1 MAALTTVI
9 NPFVMSSSPPASRGL
24 TERDFAML
32 YNAAEFAEVF
42 ELWLDTTVT
51 LSWRLMGVEEDVP
64 TFLAAFTK
72 CLRDWL
78 EQRHLPVAWIYAHES
93 GPKVGLHTHLNL
105 FVPGMGPIAGFE
117 NLYNPDT
124 VPDYRGDFRAWAR
137 GWPERQVG
145 RRTPNAIRVRGP
157 RKETPWLHWLT
168 TSYLLKGYDP
178 YAIVQSARNSP
189 DGRAVLLGD
198 LIAWPWR
205 DGGSV
210 PLKHRVGVSRS
221 LGPER
226 RALGVPGGFDYLLEE
241 PTFQLTADSVP
252 MRLVRWPPRPAFRST
267 YEDGTR
273 DVRRLYPAA
282 FYDLITRLPRLPA
295 PLPKSDE
302 SDGSR
307 VEAADIRASGEDQ
320 P

>member
-1 MAALTTVI
+1 MAAVTKAVTH
-9 NPFVMSSSPPASRGL
+9 PFVPASAPRASRGL
-24 TERDFAML
+24 SESDFAVL
-32 YNAAEFAEVF
+32 YSAAEFAAAF
-42 ELWLDTTVT
+42 ELWFDTTVT
-51 LSWRLMGVEEDVP
+51 LSWRLMGSEVEGDVP
-64 TFLAAFTK
+64 AYFAAFTK

-137 GWPERQVG
+137 GWPKRQVG

-178 YAIVQSARNSP
+178 CAIVQSAQHAP

-205 DGGSV
+205 DGGAV
-210 PLKHRVGVSRS
+210 PLKHRVGSSRS

-226 RALGVPGGFDYLLEE
+226 RALGVPGGFEYLLEE
-241 PTFQLTADSVP
+241 PTFQLTANSVP

-267 YEDGTR
+267 YEDGIR
-273 DVRRLYPAA
+273 DVRRLYPKD
-282 FYDLITRLPRLPA
+282 FYEQVTRLITPA
-295 PLPKSDE
+295 
-302 SDGSR
+302 
-307 VEAADIRASGEDQ
+307 
-320 P
+320 